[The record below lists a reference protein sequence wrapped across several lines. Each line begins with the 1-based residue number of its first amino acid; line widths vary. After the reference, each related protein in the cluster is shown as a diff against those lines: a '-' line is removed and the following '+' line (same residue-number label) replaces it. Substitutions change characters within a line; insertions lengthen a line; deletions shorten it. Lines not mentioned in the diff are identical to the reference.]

1 MILFNDQLIQR
12 EEARVDI
19 EDRGYQFGDGVYEV
33 VSVYE
38 GKIFRLEEHLQRFQ
52 YSAGQIGIE
61 LPMSLDVL
69 TTNLNKLLEANQLVN
84 GQIYFQV
91 TRGYAPRNHPFPAR
105 PNPVLT
111 GYVTRK
117 PRPLELMQTGVKAI
131 TLDDIR
137 WLRCDIKS
145 LNLLGSVLAKQKAVE
160 QGAFEALL
168 HRNGIVTEGSST
180 NLFII
185 KDGKMQTHPLGN
197 LILGGITRIVILE
210 LAEQLNMPVIEEP
223 FNLQELYAA
232 DEVFVSSTTSEVMPI
247 ILIDGKQVG
256 SGSVGPLTRKLQKLL
271 EEMVFAH
278 QEKVQ

>member
-1 MILFNDQLIQR
+1 MILFNDQLIRR

-19 EDRGYQFGDGVYEV
+19 EDRGYQFGDGIYEV

-38 GKIFRLEEHLQRFQ
+38 GKIFRLEEHLQRLS
-52 YSAGQIGIE
+52 YCAGEIGIE
-61 LPMSLDVL
+61 LPTSLEVL
-69 TTNLNKLLEANQLVN
+69 ITNLYKLIEVNQLVN

-91 TRGYAPRNHPFPAR
+91 TRGYAPRNHPFPAQ
-105 PNPVLT
+105 PKPVLT

-117 PRPLELMQTGVKAI
+117 PRPLELMKTGVKAI

-145 LNLLGSVLAKQKAVE
+145 LNLLGSVLAKQKAIE

-168 HRNGIVTEGSST
+168 HRNGKVTEGSST
-180 NLFII
+180 NLFMI
-185 KDGKMQTHPLGN
+185 KDGKIQTHPLGN

-210 LAEQLNMPVIEEP
+210 LAGQKNIPVIEEP
-223 FNLQELYAA
+223 FSLKELYAA
-232 DEVFVSSTTSEVMPI
+232 DEVFVCSTTSEVMPI
-247 ILIDGKQVG
+247 ITIDGNPVG
-256 SGSVGPLTRKLQKLL
+256 NGSVGPLTRKLQELM
-271 EEMVFAH
+271 EEMLFAH